1 MAEGPEWFAVGL
13 LVAAFL
19 LVAGTV
25 GGVTSPSPG
34 ETSPPSSH
42 AVSDDP
48 LLVELRD
55 DGEPAHHLWPYT
67 SRRKTFD
74 SRTLGINV
82 VVYED
87 PVIVRRAMAGGT
99 AIEWIP
105 ANNTTTDA
113 DAETHSIEIDG
124 RGIAWS
130 DAEGAVRYTYVETSD
145 GEKRWLRERFQV
157 RDGPYLGSRD
167 HIRAYGVRDGG
178 WTAMQAH
185 TEHWDWF
192 RLRHSVS
199 GVTDAQQRVEMDFM
213 EARFVDD
220 VARSYYGNG
229 DTADDGGWVTV
240 VSLDGRLAVL
250 GAVLGAVVLPSRREL
265 RERFDVT
272 DLREVAD
279 ALAPLLVPGALYL
292 GVRLGGIALETTTG
306 APPKLI
312 AATLYP
318 VIAVG
323 VPGFAFVLPRRRARI
338 TAFVLVAAGLSA
350 AFFADYLLLG
360 IDVLSL
366 RSIHYRGAVVLSAGL
381 VAAGGADGR
390 DREIAA
396 TGVVC
401 WLATLVAPL
410 VGAV

>member
-25 GGVTSPSPG
+25 GGVTASSPG
-34 ETSPPSSH
+34 GASPPSSH
-42 AVSDDP
+42 AVSEDP

-55 DGEPAHHLWPYT
+55 DGETSHYFWPYT
-67 SRRKTFD
+67 SKRKTFD

-99 AIEWIP
+99 DIEWVP

-113 DAETHSIEIDG
+113 DAETHSIEIDE

-130 DAEGAVRYTYVETSD
+130 DAKGAVRYTYVETSD

-167 HIRAYGVRDGG
+167 HVRAYGVRDGG

-199 GVTDAQQRVEMDFM
+199 GVTDAQRRVETDFM

-229 DTADDGGWVTV
+229 DNGWVTI

-250 GAVLGAVVLPSRREL
+250 GAALGAVALPSRREL
-265 RERFDVT
+265 RERFAVT
-272 DLREVAD
+272 DLREIAD

-306 APPKLI
+306 VPPKLI

-323 VPGFAFVLPRRRARI
+323 VPGFAFVLSRRHARI
-338 TAFVLVAAGLSA
+338 TAFALVAAGLGA
-350 AFFADYLLLG
+350 AFFVDYLLLG

-366 RSIHYRGAVVLSAGL
+366 QSIHYRGAVVLSAGL

-390 DREIAA
+390 DREIAV
-396 TGVVC
+396 TGVIC